1 MEPVKVE
8 SGIAAIYQY
17 IPSEPIVLSPH
28 IEITEDPKQQEINN
42 LREFTTKQND
52 VIKKLIDKQD
62 TLEKTIIDQNNLLQ
76 EIINRLKK

>member
-1 MEPVKVE
+1 MEPSVVE
-8 SGIAAIYQY
+8 SISTFYEY
-17 IPSEPIVLSPH
+17 EHKEPIIISPH
-28 IEITEDPKQQEINN
+28 IEIQEDTKQKELEN

-52 VIKKLIDKQD
+52 IIKQLITKQD